1 MTALNERLIAAIRGK
16 RIFIVEDK
24 LENRVVFQMIF
35 MKYGGIVTFERWGK
49 NTLPNLRAM
58 GPVDLILLDL
68 MLPQG
73 VSGFD
78 VFDQIRGLPRYDQV
92 PIVAVSAMD
101 PAVAMPQAQA
111 KGFSGFIAKPIDA
124 DRFTEQIASILSGD
138 RVWYAGHGSSIYAS
152 K

>member
-1 MTALNERLIAAIRGK
+1 MTASNERLITAIRGK

-35 MKYGGIVTFERWGK
+35 MKYGAIVSFERWGK

-78 VFDQIRGLPRYDQV
+78 VFDQIRSLPRYDSV

-101 PAVAMPQAQA
+101 PAVAVPKAQS

-124 DRFTEQIASILSGD
+124 ELFPQQIASILAGE
-138 RVWYAGHGSSIYAS
+138 RVWYAGDSSSIYVS
-152 K
+152 Q